1 MESLWQPAFYRD
13 ERVGYVDSVCGMP
26 ELLQRKMAAMGQHMK
41 STSAGVGLGTAATH
55 SKPSPPGGVGAGQT
69 MLATSS
75 ASASH
80 HHHHHHHQQQ
90 QPQQTLP
97 HHQAPANSHQRSSVS
112 APSHTIQH
120 GLTQLAIGSHGT
132 GYPVG
137 GAGSGATASTA
148 GGSAKSKINDD
159 RVKRPMNAFMVWS
172 RGQRRKMAQDNPK
185 MHNSEISKR
194 LGAEWKLLTEAEKR
208 PYIDEAKRLRAVH
221 LKEHP
226 DYKYRPRRKTKT
238 LLKKDKYSGMSIHH
252 AAVAAAAAG
261 GMAAVQALQQAG
273 RVDMY
278 HQMNGY
284 GGAYMMPHHQQ
295 HQQQQQ
301 QHQPHHQTQQSS
313 QHHAAAYHYHQQQ
326 QAAMM
331 AAAGQYGPTNAG
343 YYTAAHQMGPAGTTP
358 FGSPY
363 VYPSMYAAAAAAP
376 PPSGTANIKEEL
388 HNSPTGSATSTN
400 GSAATVSGRAP
411 YGSPAGDMRDMIGV
425 YLPGG
430 AGAPTTGGGGGGGG
444 GAQLCDEPTT
454 PPAGRALPGQYDS
467 FYRHHQQSTPSSHSM
482 LDPHSP
488 GINNTLPL
496 SHM

>member
-13 ERVGYVDSVCGMP
+13 ERVGFVDSVCSMP
-26 ELLQRKMAAMGQHMK
+26 ELLQRKMAAMGQQMK
-41 STSAGVGLGTAATH
+41 TVSGHVT
-55 SKPSPPGGVGAGQT
+55 SKPQPPPPLTGGA
-69 MLATSS
+69 ATSS
-75 ASASH
+75 SSSSH
-80 HHHHHHHQQQ
+80 HHHHHHQHQH
-90 QPQQTLP
+90 QTLP
-97 HHQAPANSHQRSSVS
+97 PHHQPGAQRASTSAAVS
-112 APSHTIQH
+112 
-120 GLTQLAIGSHGT
+120 GFTQLAVGSHAA

-137 GAGSGATASTA
+137 GGAGTGAIATTA
-148 GGSAKSKINDD
+148 GGGGGAKAKMADD

-261 GMAAVQALQQAG
+261 GMAAVQALQQATSAG
-273 RVDMY
+273 ARGDVY

-284 GGAYMMPHHQQ
+284 GAGAGAYVMQHQHHQQAQPPHHQGGG
-295 HQQQQQ
+295 
-301 QHQPHHQTQQSS
+301 TQAAAAAS

-331 AAAGQYGPTNAG
+331 AAAQQYGPSTAG
-343 YYTAAHQMGPAGTTP
+343 YYPGYQMGAAATSP
-358 FGSPY
+358 FGSHY
-363 VYPSMYAAAAAAP
+363 AVYPPSMYAAAAAAAQP
-376 PPSGTANIKEEL
+376 PATVKEE
-388 HNSPTGSATSTN
+388 HNSPTGSAASTN
-400 GSAATVSGRAP
+400 GSAAGTAVSGRTP
-411 YGSPAGDMRDMIGV
+411 YAADQGHVASMIGA

-430 AGAPTTGGGGGGGG
+430 TPTGALRDDPSPPGSGRTLAGA
-444 GAQLCDEPTT
+444 
-454 PPAGRALPGQYDS
+454 QYDG
-467 FYRHHQQSTPSSHSM
+467 FYRHHQQQQQQQQHSL
-482 LDPHSP
+482 LDTHSP

>member
-13 ERVGYVDSVCGMP
+13 ERVGFMDSVCSMP

-41 STSAGVGLGTAATH
+41 TASVGVGLGSGVTH
-55 SKPSPPGGVGAGQT
+55 SKPSPSGGGGAGQN
-69 MLATSS
+69 MQATSS
-75 ASASH
+75 ASVSH
-80 HHHHHHHQQQ
+80 HHHHH
-90 QPQQTLP
+90 QTMP
-97 HHQAPANSHQRSSVS
+97 HHQPGANSHQRPSTS
-112 APSHTIQH
+112 APSHTAQH

-137 GAGSGATASTA
+137 GTGSSATASTV
-148 GGSAKSKINDD
+148 GGNAKSKINDD

-295 HQQQQQ
+295 HQQQ
-301 QHQPHHQTQQSS
+301 HQPHHQTQQSS

-343 YYTAAHQMGPAGTTP
+343 YYPAHQMGAAGTAP

-376 PPSGTANIKEEL
+376 PPAGAVSIKEEM

-400 GSAATVSGRAP
+400 GSAANVSGRAP
-411 YGSPAGDMRDMIGV
+411 YGSPPADMRDMIGV

-430 AGAPTTGGGGGGGG
+430 TGGPNTGGSGGGGG
-444 GAQLCDEPTT
+444 QLRDEPT
-454 PPAGRALPGQYDS
+454 PPGRTLPGQYDA
-467 FYRHHQQSTPSSHSM
+467 FFRHHQQSTPSHS
-482 LDPHSP
+482 LLESHSP

>member
-13 ERVGYVDSVCGMP
+13 ERVGFMDSVCSMP

-41 STSAGVGLGTAATH
+41 TAAVGVGGH
-55 SKPSPPGGVGAGQT
+55 MSSKPSLTGGAGAGQNIQ
-69 MLATSS
+69 ATSS
-75 ASASH
+75 AAASVSH
-80 HHHHHHHQQQ
+80 HHHHHL
-90 QPQQTLP
+90 QTLP
-97 HHQAPANSHQRSSVS
+97 HHQPGANGHQRPSTS
-112 APSHTIQH
+112 ASSHTAQH
-120 GLTQLAIGSHGT
+120 GLTQLAIGSDGT
-132 GYPVG
+132 RYAVG
-137 GAGSGATASTA
+137 VSGSGGSVATTAA
-148 GGSAKSKINDD
+148 GGSAKSKIDD

-238 LLKKDKYSGMSIHH
+238 LLKKDKYSGMTIHH

-261 GMAAVQALQQAG
+261 GMAAVQALQQAQ

-278 HQMNGY
+278 HQVNGY
-284 GGAYMMPHHQQ
+284 GGTYAHMMQPHHQQ
-295 HQQQQQ
+295 HQHQQQ
-301 QHQPHHQTQQSS
+301 QHQAHHQTQQSS

-343 YYTAAHQMGPAGTTP
+343 YYQAAHQTGTAP
-358 FGSPY
+358 FGCPY

-376 PPSGTANIKEEL
+376 PPPVAAAAGIKEEL
-388 HNSPTGSATSTN
+388 HSSPTGSATSTN

-411 YGSPAGDMRDMIGV
+411 YGSSAPADMRDMIGV
-425 YLPGG
+425 YLPSGT
-430 AGAPTTGGGGGGGG
+430 AGAPTAGGGGGS
-444 GAQLCDEPTT
+444 QLRDDST
-454 PPAGRALPGQYDS
+454 PPGAGRTVAGQYDG
-467 FYRHHQQSTPSSHSM
+467 FFRHHQQLASSHS
-482 LDPHSP
+482 LLETHSP